1 MGAGEEG
8 SEGQGVGEE
17 GPGGRRDAGWRNLS
31 SRGSCQESSLI
42 WHRLC
47 LLSAGAMRKDGSG
60 PAACTAQ
67 RAKSNCP
74 KAVRR
79 GF

>member
-31 SRGSCQESSLI
+31 SRGSCQESSLR
-42 WHRLC
+42 WH
-47 LLSAGAMRKDGSG
+47 
-60 PAACTAQ
+60 
-67 RAKSNCP
+67 
-74 KAVRR
+74 
-79 GF
+79 